1 MATAYNTP
9 PQQAVTISQR
19 TGRRIGYVIAIL
31 VNAAFLVLVNAWPG
45 WEAMPFVTAD
55 AVDVVPLVNASIAV
69 TMLAN
74 VLYIV
79 EDAPRVKAVGEVVTG
94 VVALAATSALIDVFP
109 FDFSAYAF
117 PWTLTVTVI
126 LWVALIGTGISV
138 VVNLIKALAGSHRQ
152 RAAA

>member
-1 MATAYNTP
+1 MATAYNA
-9 PQQAVTISQR
+9 PQQAITVSQR

-31 VNAAFLVLVNAWPG
+31 INAVFLVLVNAWPG
-45 WEAMPFVTAD
+45 WEAMPFITAD
-55 AVDVVPLVNASIAV
+55 AVDVLPLVNASIAV

-74 VLYIV
+74 ALYVV

-94 VVALAATSALIDVFP
+94 IVALAATSALIDVFP

-117 PWTLTVTVI
+117 PWTLTVTAI

-138 VVNLIKALAGSHRQ
+138 VVNLVKAFRGSRRQ
-152 RAAA
+152 RATA